1 LLTLAAV
8 ALDKPH
14 RVPLDVLRWVVGP
27 PVSAV
32 ACDFVFEPGP
42 EHFGPDAHA
51 FFVWSPVVWNVRARF
66 SLSFF
71 FFPLFGGV
79 RDTSRD
85 RPETVPGHI
94 GTRCSALPLRIFCSP
109 RTLAVALI
117 SRRRGLERPLRFGWQ
132 WRLAGCRRPNADRD
146 QDNVHD
152 IADLRSER
160 HRSAFKRVR
169 QKSQVGT
176 GGGSAGRARHRAG
189 AGVSRHQ
196 VCPFLCRNFPGHS
209 TDTTEV
215 PRGNPTGTGR
225 SQEPLCPF
233 LCRACARSVSGFPL
247 CPGCP
252 RGREVFVFWPF
263 LVAGAPGFEPGNGG
277 IKIRL
282 EIPVFRPSFRKIAPK
297 PSTKYQ

>member
-176 GGGSAGRARHRAG
+176 VGDQRARRVTGPARALADTRCVRFC
-189 AGVSRHQ
+189 AGTFQ
-196 VCPFLCRNFPGHS
+196 GTAP
-209 TDTTEV
+209 TQ
-215 PRGNPTGTGR
+215 PRSLAETP
-225 SQEPLCPF
+225 QEPDVL
-233 LCRACARSVSGFPL
+233 RSRCVRFCVALVPALFPDFRFVRDVREAVKSLFSGRFWWL
-247 CPGCP
+247 
-252 RGREVFVFWPF
+252 GRQDSNLGMAESKSDF
-263 LVAGAPGFEPGNGG
+263 
-277 IKIRL
+277 
-282 EIPVFRPSFRKIAPK
+282 
-297 PSTKYQ
+297 